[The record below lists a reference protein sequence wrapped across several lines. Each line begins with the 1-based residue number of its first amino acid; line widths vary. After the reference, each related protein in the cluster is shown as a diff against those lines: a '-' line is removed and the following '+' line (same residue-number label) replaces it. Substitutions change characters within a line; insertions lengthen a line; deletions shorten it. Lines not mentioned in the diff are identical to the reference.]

1 VANDDLSDDEL
12 LAALGASPEPKSK
25 KSRTPREA
33 RIIAGFEDIQKFFTE
48 HGRLP
53 QHGADR
59 DIFERIYATRL
70 DALRAQSEC
79 RAVLAELDTYGWLD
93 NVESAALEDEIDDDA
108 LLAALGAD
116 SAEPGDDI
124 STLKH
129 VRTREEINAAEEVA
143 RRAPCRDFDKFKPL
157 FEQVR
162 KDLDSGTRETRV
174 FERKSEIDSGRY
186 FILGGQI
193 AYVAEKDTEYTN
205 NQGMRDARLR
215 VIFDNGT
222 ESNLLMRSMQRALNS
237 ENEGGGRTGRRI
249 TEPVAGPLFA
259 NVADV
264 SDKDSG
270 TIYVLRSLSEH
281 PDIQPNRKLLH
292 KIGVTGND
300 VEARIANAKLDATF
314 LLAEVEVVATY
325 KLYNINRTKLEN
337 LLHRFFS
344 PARMDIEIADRFG
357 NPVKPREWFLV
368 PLAAIE
374 DAVDKIQAGTISE
387 YWYNPQTARLEA
399 RAEEALD
406 WPLNQYERMFPDA
419 IGFHIVTALDL
430 NELIQQMRVA
440 IQRGSP
446 LTKQELDE
454 IGVVYE
460 GNGDP
465 PGVLY

>member
-70 DALRAQSEC
+70 DALRAQSDC
-79 RAVLAELDTYGWLD
+79 RAVLAEFDTHGWLD
-93 NVESAALEDEIDDDA
+93 EVDSEALEDEIDDDA

-116 SAEPGDDI
+116 PASSGDDI

-162 KDLDSGTRETRV
+162 QDLESGTRETRV
-174 FERKSEIDSGRY
+174 FELKSEIDVGRY
-186 FILGGQI
+186 FIVGGQI

-205 NQGMRDARLR
+205 NQGRRDARLR

-222 ESNLLMRSMQRALNS
+222 ESNMLMRSLQRSLHS

-264 SDKDSG
+264 TDKESG

-314 LLAEVEVVATY
+314 LLADVEIVATY
-325 KLYNINRTKLEN
+325 KLYNINRNKLEN

-374 DAVDKIQAGTISE
+374 NAVQLIQAGTISD
-387 YWYNPQTARLEA
+387 YRYNPHTARLEMTGNKH
-399 RAEEALD
+399 AEFPMER
-406 WPLNQYERMFPDA
+406 YERMFPDA
-419 IGFHIVTALDL
+419 PGIIWFTAEDH
-430 NELIQQMRVA
+430 NELDRWLERA
-440 IQRGSP
+440 IQRGRP
-446 LTKQELDE
+446 LTKEELDQ
-454 IGVVYE
+454 IGVAYE

-465 PGVLY
+465 PGVIY

>member
-1 VANDDLSDDEL
+1 MANDDLSDDEL

-33 RIIAGFEDIQKFFTE
+33 RIIAGFEDIQKFFAE

-79 RAVLAELDTYGWLD
+79 RTVLAEFDSHGWLD
-93 NVESAALEDEIDDDA
+93 EEESDALAHEIDDDA
-108 LLAALGAD
+108 LLSALGAD
-116 SAEPGDDI
+116 PSSPGGDI

-129 VRTREEINAAEEVA
+129 VRTREEINSAEEVA
-143 RRAPCRDFDKFKPL
+143 RRSPCKDFDKFKPL

-162 KDLDSGTRETRV
+162 QDLESGARETRV
-174 FERKSEIDSGRY
+174 FELKSEIDVGRY
-186 FILGGQI
+186 FIVGGQI

-205 NQGMRDARLR
+205 NQGRRDARLR

-222 ESNLLMRSMQRALNS
+222 ESNMLMRSLQRSLHS

-264 SDKDSG
+264 ADKESG

-300 VEARIANAKLDATF
+300 VAARIANAKLDATF
-314 LLAEVEVVATY
+314 LLAEVEIVATY
-325 KLYNINRTKLEN
+325 KLYNINRNKLEN

-374 DAVDKIQAGTISE
+374 DAVRLIQSGSISE
-387 YWYNPQTARLEA
+387 YRYDPATARV
-399 RAEEALD
+399 
-406 WPLNQYERMFPDA
+406 ERQD
-419 IGFHIVTALDL
+419 
-430 NELIQQMRVA
+430 
-440 IQRGSP
+440 
-446 LTKQELDE
+446 
-454 IGVVYE
+454 
-460 GNGDP
+460 
-465 PGVLY
+465 